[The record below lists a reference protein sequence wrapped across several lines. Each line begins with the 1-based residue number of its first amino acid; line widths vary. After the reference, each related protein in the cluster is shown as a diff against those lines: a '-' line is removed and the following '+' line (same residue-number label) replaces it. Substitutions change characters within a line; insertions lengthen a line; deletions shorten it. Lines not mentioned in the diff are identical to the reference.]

1 MGCHH
6 LCLTADECH
15 LVCPTSRF
23 RFRLK
28 RILQAKPQHKG
39 LTVNLV
45 AIANHQSEKRKL
57 KPFNELVHHFSD
69 AQGRAALLGML
80 RGIEREAL
88 RIDESGNLALD
99 GHPLELGS
107 ALTHSRITTDY
118 SEALL
123 EFITPVHHRV
133 ESLLQGLT
141 ETHAYS
147 VRHLH
152 GQRLWPVSMPCY
164 VKDEAN
170 IPIARYGT
178 SNTGKMKTLYRK
190 GLTYRYGALMQI
202 ISGVHFNFSVSQE
215 LWQNLYELSDKSLPF
230 EDFISE
236 SYFGLIRN
244 YRRLV
249 WVLPY
254 LFGASPALCGSFI
267 KDQKTD
273 LRFET
278 SGVGTLYLPYATSLR
293 MSDLGYTNK
302 EQADLNINY
311 NSLPEYLAG
320 IRAAIKMPSANFAN
334 IGVKV
339 NGEYRQLNANV
350 LQIENEFYSP
360 IRAKRVANTGEKP
373 SEALARAG
381 VEYIEVRALDVNP
394 FSPIGI
400 EANQVRFLDLFL
412 LYCLLTPSPKSDAA
426 EEARLS
432 ANLTSVVLEGRKPG
446 LELHT
451 ATGTLSLQIW
461 LLELF
466 DTLAPLAVLLD
477 GDANAYQAALV
488 HWREAV
494 MDPDK
499 TLSGQVLQQLL
510 ADGQDH
516 GQWVMS
522 LAQQYHQYFID
533 YPLTAEVMGDY
544 QTEAHSSLAKQA
556 QLEVAQSAVAFD
568 DFLADY
574 FGR

>member
-1 MGCHH
+1 MK
-6 LCLTADECH
+6 D
-15 LVCPTSRF
+15 
-23 RFRLK
+23 
-28 RILQAKPQHKG
+28 KPQNKG
-39 LTVNLV
+39 LTVTFV

-57 KPFNELVHHFSD
+57 KSFNELVEHFSD
-69 AQGRAALLGML
+69 AHGRTALLGML

-88 RIDESGNLALD
+88 RIDEAGYLALD
-99 GHPLELGS
+99 THPLELGS
-107 ALTHSRITTDY
+107 ALMHSRITTDY

-123 EFITPVHHRV
+123 EFITPVNNKV
-133 ESLLQGLT
+133 EPLLEGLT
-141 ETHAYS
+141 ETHAFS

-164 VKDEAN
+164 VKDEHN
-170 IPIARYGT
+170 IPVARYGS

-215 LWQNLYELSDKSLPF
+215 LWQSLYEISDKSLTF

-254 LFGASPALCGSFI
+254 LFGASPALCSSFI
-267 KDQKTD
+267 KGQKTD
-273 LRFET
+273 LQFEK
-278 SGVGTLYLPYATSLR
+278 SGRGTLYLPYATSLR

-302 EQADLNINY
+302 EQEDLNISY

-320 IRAAIKMPSANFAN
+320 VNAAIKMPSANFAN

-339 NGEYRQLNANV
+339 DGEYRQLNANV

-360 IRAKRVANTGEKP
+360 IRAKRVTRSGEKP

-400 EANQVRFLDLFL
+400 EASQVRFLDLFL
-412 LYCLLTPSPKSDAA
+412 LYCLLTESPKSDIK

-432 ANLTSVVLEGRKPG
+432 ANLKSVVLEGRKPD
-446 LELHT
+446 LKLLT
-451 ATGTLSLQIW
+451 STGTLSLKSW
-461 LLELF
+461 LETLF
-466 DTLAPLAVLLD
+466 DTLQPLAKLLD
-477 GDANAYQAALV
+477 GDASDYQTALA
-488 HWREAV
+488 HWRRAV
-494 MDPDK
+494 DDPNQ
-499 TLSGQVLQQLL
+499 TLSGQVIQHLI
-510 ADGQDH
+510 AKGQDH
-516 GQWVMS
+516 GQWVMK
-522 LAQQYHQYFID
+522 LAEQYHQYFID
-533 YPLTAEVMGDY
+533 YPLSAETIAQY
-544 QTEAHSSLAKQA
+544 QAEAKSSLEKQA
-556 QLEVAQSAVAFD
+556 ELEAAQSAISFD
-568 DFLADY
+568 DYLKDY
-574 FGR
+574 FGAQF

>member
-1 MGCHH
+1 MQ
-6 LCLTADECH
+6 D
-15 LVCPTSRF
+15 
-23 RFRLK
+23 
-28 RILQAKPQHKG
+28 KPQNKG

-45 AIANHQSEKRKL
+45 AIANHQLEKRKL
-57 KPFNELVHHFSD
+57 KSFNELVQHLSD
-69 AQGRAALLGML
+69 AHGRTALLGML

-88 RIDESGNLALD
+88 RIDESGYLATD
-99 GHPLELGS
+99 SHPEALGS
-107 ALTHSRITTDY
+107 ALMHSRITTDY

-123 EFITPVHHRV
+123 EFITPVNNNV
-133 ESLLQGLT
+133 EQLLNGLT
-141 ETHAYS
+141 ETHAFS

-164 VKDEAN
+164 VKDEKQ
-170 IPIARYGT
+170 IPVARYGS
-178 SNTGKMKTLYRK
+178 SNTGMMKTLYRK

-215 LWQNLYELSDKSLPF
+215 LWQSLYELSDKQLSYD
-230 EDFISE
+230 DFISE

-273 LRFET
+273 LKFEKT
-278 SGVGTLYLPYATSLR
+278 GHGTLYLPFATSLR

-302 EQADLNINY
+302 EQEELNISY

-320 IRAAIKMPSANFAN
+320 VNAAIKMPSANFAN

-339 NGEYRQLNANV
+339 DGEYRQLNANV

-360 IRAKRVANTGEKP
+360 IRAKRVTRSGEKP

-400 EANQVRFLDLFL
+400 EATQVRFLDLFL
-412 LYCLLTPSPKSDAA
+412 LYCLLTQSPKSDAS

-432 ANLTSVVLEGRKPG
+432 ANLKAVVLEGRKPG
-446 LELHT
+446 LELLT
-451 ATGTLSLQIW
+451 ADGSRSLKSW
-461 LLELF
+461 LEELF
-466 DTLAPLAVLLD
+466 DALQPLAVLLD
-477 GDANAYQAALV
+477 GESTDYQVALA
-488 HWREAV
+488 HWRKAV
-494 MDPDK
+494 EDPNL
-499 TLSGQVLQQLL
+499 TLSGQVLQNVINK
-510 ADGQDH
+510 GQDH
-516 GQWVMS
+516 GQWVMT
-522 LAQQYHQYFID
+522 LAQQYYQFFVD
-533 YPLTAEVMGDY
+533 YPLSSETIAQYQAE
-544 QTEAHSSLAKQA
+544 ASSSLNKQA
-556 QLEVAQSAVAFD
+556 ELEAAQRSVSFD
-568 DFLADY
+568 DYLEDY
-574 FGR
+574 FGAQS

>member
-1 MGCHH
+1 MK
-6 LCLTADECH
+6 D
-15 LVCPTSRF
+15 
-23 RFRLK
+23 
-28 RILQAKPQHKG
+28 KPQNKG
-39 LTVNLV
+39 LTVTFV

-57 KPFNELVHHFSD
+57 KSFNELVEHFSD
-69 AQGRAALLGML
+69 AHGRTALLGML

-88 RIDESGNLALD
+88 RIDESGYLALD
-99 GHPLELGS
+99 THPLELGS
-107 ALTHSRITTDY
+107 ALMHSRITTDY

-123 EFITPVHHRV
+123 EFITPVNNKV
-133 ESLLQGLT
+133 EPLLEGLT
-141 ETHAYS
+141 ETHAFS

-164 VKDEAN
+164 VKDEHN
-170 IPIARYGT
+170 IPVARYGS

-215 LWQNLYELSDKSLPF
+215 LWQSLYDISDKSLAF

-254 LFGASPALCGSFI
+254 LFGASPALCSSFI
-267 KDQKTD
+267 KGQKTD
-273 LRFET
+273 LQFEK
-278 SGVGTLYLPYATSLR
+278 SGRGTLYLPYATSLR

-302 EQADLNINY
+302 EQEDLNISY

-320 IRAAIKMPSANFAN
+320 VNAAIKMPSANFAN

-339 NGEYRQLNANV
+339 DGEYRQLNANV

-360 IRAKRVANTGEKP
+360 IRAKRVTRSGEKP

-400 EANQVRFLDLFL
+400 EASQVRFLDLFL
-412 LYCLLTPSPKSDAA
+412 LYCLLTESPKSDIK

-432 ANLTSVVLEGRKPG
+432 ANLKSVVLEGRKPD
-446 LELHT
+446 LELLT
-451 ATGTLSLQIW
+451 STGTLSLKSW
-461 LLELF
+461 LETLF
-466 DTLAPLAVLLD
+466 NTLQPLAKLLD
-477 GDANAYQAALV
+477 GDASDYQSALA
-488 HWREAV
+488 HWRRAV
-494 MDPDK
+494 DDPNQ
-499 TLSGQVLQQLL
+499 TLSGQVIQHLI
-510 ADGQDH
+510 AKGQDH
-516 GQWVMS
+516 GQWVMK
-522 LAQQYHQYFID
+522 LAEQYHQYFID
-533 YPLTAEVMGDY
+533 YSLSAETIAQY
-544 QTEAHSSLAKQA
+544 QAEAKSSLEKQA
-556 QLEVAQSAVAFD
+556 ELEAAQSAVSFD
-568 DFLADY
+568 DYLKDY
-574 FGR
+574 FGDQF

>member
-1 MGCHH
+1 MK
-6 LCLTADECH
+6 D
-15 LVCPTSRF
+15 
-23 RFRLK
+23 
-28 RILQAKPQHKG
+28 KPQNKG
-39 LTVNLV
+39 LTITFV

-57 KPFNELVHHFSD
+57 KSFNELVEHFSD
-69 AQGRAALLGML
+69 AHGRTALLGML

-88 RIDESGNLALD
+88 RIDVAGYLALD
-99 GHPLELGS
+99 THPLELGS
-107 ALTHSRITTDY
+107 ALMHSRITTDY

-123 EFITPVHHRV
+123 EFITPVNNKV
-133 ESLLQGLT
+133 EPLLEGLT
-141 ETHAYS
+141 ETHAFS

-164 VKDEAN
+164 VKDEHN
-170 IPIARYGT
+170 IPVARYGS

-215 LWQNLYELSDKSLPF
+215 LWQSLYEIGDKSLTF

-254 LFGASPALCGSFI
+254 LFGASPALCSSFI
-267 KDQKTD
+267 KGQKTD
-273 LRFET
+273 LQFEK
-278 SGVGTLYLPYATSLR
+278 SGRGTLYLPYATSLR

-302 EQADLNINY
+302 EQEDLNISY

-320 IRAAIKMPSANFAN
+320 VNAAIKMPSANFAN

-339 NGEYRQLNANV
+339 DGEYRQLNANV

-360 IRAKRVANTGEKP
+360 IRAKRVTRSGEKP

-400 EANQVRFLDLFL
+400 EASQVRFLDLFL
-412 LYCLLTPSPKSDAA
+412 LYCLLTESPKSDIK

-432 ANLTSVVLEGRKPG
+432 ANLKSVVLEGRKPD
-446 LELHT
+446 LKLLT
-451 ATGTLSLQIW
+451 STGTLSLKSW
-461 LLELF
+461 LETLF
-466 DTLAPLAVLLD
+466 DTLQPLAKLLD
-477 GDANAYQAALV
+477 GEASDYQTALA
-488 HWREAV
+488 HWRRAV
-494 MDPDK
+494 DDPNQ
-499 TLSGQVLQQLL
+499 TLSGQVIQHLI
-510 ADGQDH
+510 AKGQDH
-516 GQWVMS
+516 GQWVMK
-522 LAQQYHQYFID
+522 LAEQYHQYFID
-533 YPLTAEVMGDY
+533 YPLSAETIAQY
-544 QTEAHSSLAKQA
+544 QAEAKSSLEKQA
-556 QLEVAQSAVAFD
+556 ELEAAQSAISFD
-568 DFLADY
+568 DYLKDY
-574 FGR
+574 FGAQF

>member
-1 MGCHH
+1 MK
-6 LCLTADECH
+6 D
-15 LVCPTSRF
+15 
-23 RFRLK
+23 
-28 RILQAKPQHKG
+28 KPQNKG
-39 LTVNLV
+39 LTVTFV

-57 KPFNELVHHFSD
+57 KSFNELVEHFSD
-69 AQGRAALLGML
+69 AHGRTALLGML

-88 RIDESGNLALD
+88 RIDEAGYLALD
-99 GHPLELGS
+99 THPLELGS
-107 ALTHSRITTDY
+107 ALMHSRITTDY

-123 EFITPVHHRV
+123 EFITPVNNKV
-133 ESLLQGLT
+133 EPLLEGLT
-141 ETHAYS
+141 ETHAFS

-164 VKDEAN
+164 VKDEHN
-170 IPIARYGT
+170 IPVARYGS

-215 LWQNLYELSDKSLPF
+215 LWQSLYEISDKSLTF

-254 LFGASPALCGSFI
+254 LFGASPALCSSFI
-267 KDQKTD
+267 KGQKTD
-273 LRFET
+273 LQFEK
-278 SGVGTLYLPYATSLR
+278 SGRGTLYLPYATSLR

-302 EQADLNINY
+302 EQEDLNISY

-320 IRAAIKMPSANFAN
+320 VNAAIKMPSANFAN

-339 NGEYRQLNANV
+339 DGEYRQLNANV

-360 IRAKRVANTGEKP
+360 IRAKRVTRSGEKP

-400 EANQVRFLDLFL
+400 EASQVRFLDLFL
-412 LYCLLTPSPKSDAA
+412 LYCLLTESPKSDIK

-432 ANLTSVVLEGRKPG
+432 ANLKSVVLEGRKPD
-446 LELHT
+446 LKLLT
-451 ATGTLSLQIW
+451 STGTLSLKSW
-461 LLELF
+461 LETLF
-466 DTLAPLAVLLD
+466 DTLQPLAKLLD
-477 GDANAYQAALV
+477 GEASDYQTALA
-488 HWREAV
+488 HWRRAV
-494 MDPDK
+494 DDPNQ
-499 TLSGQVLQQLL
+499 TLSGQVIQHLI
-510 ADGQDH
+510 AKGQDH
-516 GQWVMS
+516 GQWVMK
-522 LAQQYHQYFID
+522 LAEQYHQYFID
-533 YPLTAEVMGDY
+533 YPLSAETIAQY
-544 QTEAHSSLAKQA
+544 QAEAKSSLEKQA
-556 QLEVAQSAVAFD
+556 ELEAAQSAISFD
-568 DFLADY
+568 DYLKDY
-574 FGR
+574 FGAQF